1 MGFKQVTLE
10 DVIPLRHIVLRPG
23 KSVETCY
30 FDGDEASTTRHFA
43 WVEGGQVLSIATVM
57 QSSKRIDGVKIPLQL
72 RGMAT
77 NPEQAGQ
84 GIGSRFLQA
93 LHEELDDSW
102 WCNAREVAV
111 RFYERNG
118 LTRIG
123 GPFDIPGIG
132 PHYVMVYKKTAG
144 SK

>member
-1 MGFKQVTLE
+1 MGFKEVTLQ
-10 DVIPLRHIVLRPG
+10 DVIPLRHVVLRPG
-23 KSVETCY
+23 KRIETCY
-30 FDGDEASTTRHFA
+30 FDGDEATTTRHFA
-43 WVEGGQVLSIATVM
+43 WVEGDRVQSVATM
-57 QSSKRIDGVKIPLQL
+57 MMSPRTFDGETVPLQL

-77 NPEQAGQ
+77 DPHLSGR

-93 LHEELDDSW
+93 LHEEVGCSW

-118 LTRIG
+118 LVRIG
-123 GPFDIPGIG
+123 EPFDIQGIG

-144 SK
+144 SE